1 VAPEFHPLIFN
12 TKTGE
17 EVPFR
22 SLMPGYEP
30 LPPSRVDNADFWK
43 DKDEDKKWEGDS
55 LYPAVGDER
64 PKTTSAVV
72 SRQNTLERQTSNEP
86 RRQISAGSKNTSKN
100 GGKKQQYEKH
110 SPGSTPKN
118 LHGKGSGGK
127 SQGKGGNQKSSKG
140 QSKGGAVA
148 VAAGPSSDVGFELS
162 PHSRALHNQRYSA
175 RAASFG
181 APPGFGQ
188 PRYSR
193 QHGYEGYPLPTA
205 ELFDMYTEMGPAYRL
220 PEGGRRASIGAP
232 PGLSRGGGLTPDFTE
247 FVTRLERDIEY
258 DYAMAAISARR
269 EAQAHAARSPASWR
283 R

>member
-1 VAPEFHPLIFN
+1 
-12 TKTGE
+12 
-17 EVPFR
+17 
-22 SLMPGYEP
+22 
-30 LPPSRVDNADFWK
+30 
-43 DKDEDKKWEGDS
+43 
-55 LYPAVGDER
+55 
-64 PKTTSAVV
+64 
-72 SRQNTLERQTSNEP
+72 
-86 RRQISAGSKNTSKN
+86 
-100 GGKKQQYEKH
+100 
-110 SPGSTPKN
+110 
-118 LHGKGSGGK
+118 
-127 SQGKGGNQKSSKG
+127 
-140 QSKGGAVA
+140 VA